1 MRFIHASFDLLL
13 SFGCTGVGGCAL
25 QLEWWERGG
34 GMCGICKLKLVIVNN
49 ISHLISL
56 WTLYVFIL
64 IFNVCPTLVLTRF
77 IAFNFCAC
85 FTSALKLRQNS
96 QGESK
101 EHKLN

>member
-1 MRFIHASFDLLL
+1 MRFIHASFDLLSL
-13 SFGCTGVGGCAL
+13 SSLVGASAL
-25 QLEWWERGG
+25 QLAEC
-34 GMCGICKLKLVIVNN
+34 MCGICKPKLVIVYY
-49 ISHLISL
+49 ISSHLIEDSL
-56 WTLYVFIL
+56 CVY
-64 IFNVCPTLVLTRF
+64 FNFQCLPSVVLTRF